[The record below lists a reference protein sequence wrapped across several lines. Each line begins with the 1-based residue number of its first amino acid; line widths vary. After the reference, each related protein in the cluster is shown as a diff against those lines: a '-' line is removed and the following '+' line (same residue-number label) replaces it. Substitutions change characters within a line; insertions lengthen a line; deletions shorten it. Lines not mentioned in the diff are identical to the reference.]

1 MKQEL
6 FITLQIN
13 TALVIASSYILT
25 SSLLV
30 ICNNV
35 IKIIISER
43 KRIILTAQ

>member
-25 SSLLV
+25 NSLLV
-30 ICNNV
+30 ICNNL